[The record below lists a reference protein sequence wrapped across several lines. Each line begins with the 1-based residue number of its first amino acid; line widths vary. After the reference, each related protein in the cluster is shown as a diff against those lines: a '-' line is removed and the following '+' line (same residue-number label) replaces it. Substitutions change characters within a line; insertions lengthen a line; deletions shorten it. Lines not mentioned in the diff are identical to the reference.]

1 MDKNYV
7 LLLPQTFGLS
17 YFLYLFHKL
26 PFISITRTNI
36 SKVLIYSFN
45 TANPKYETFEYDR
58 NHWIVYWILVAL
70 GIAIFNGIER
80 MSIGVLGENLTFGV
94 RKDLIRGIL
103 YKQLV
108 WFDRE

>member
-1 MDKNYV
+1 
-7 LLLPQTFGLS
+7 
-17 YFLYLFHKL
+17 
-26 PFISITRTNI
+26 
-36 SKVLIYSFN
+36 
-45 TANPKYETFEYDR
+45 
-58 NHWIVYWILVAL
+58 
-70 GIAIFNGIER
+70 